1 MHLKLKVPISTI
13 RTQIHILGQ
22 DQLFD
27 ICTQGQMVENNL
39 HSSIDPQS
47 SCWSQSQLYVR
58 IRCVQEFLCLRGAQ
72 GEHIFDVSRT
82 VKLSCS
88 YSACSQSRFM
98 HKDCFETWQETL
110 LNVLT
115 SSREAQK
122 KVRNW
127 SEKQKVQYLW
137 KQGYGLVSAH
147 CGCRCEEGNLRKDLN
162 WVPLRS
168 SSSGNS
174 GEKKHYPSV

>member
-1 MHLKLKVPISTI
+1 M
-13 RTQIHILGQ
+13 
-22 DQLFD
+22 
-27 ICTQGQMVENNL
+27 
-39 HSSIDPQS
+39 
-47 SCWSQSQLYVR
+47 
-58 IRCVQEFLCLRGAQ
+58 RGAQ

-88 YSACSQSRFM
+88 NSACSQSRFM

-122 KVRNW
+122 KVRSW
-127 SEKQKVQYLW
+127 SDKQKVQHLW

-174 GEKKHYPSV
+174 GERNYHHSDCDHSNLRVVFPGPNSDSEKQKRRRKKGGKGSKPALTIGLPTFVNGLQARALKYTNIMNK